1 MPIKRKTIVAS
12 KERLASNRQQYQNV
26 DFSDYVPTEEPL
38 YRPTLQFLENDKDF
52 QQDMETYMAYI
63 GSQDDGFLN
72 EFLAGNFTTDDWK
85 EFLRDEDWK
94 LTSVI
99 DRKNALQDAPE
110 EVKQA
115 YNRVRD
121 KWDNAD
127 TEGYAEWVEALQD
140 IGADIL
146 TDPINLTALL
156 SIPFSGGGS
165 AAAGA
170 LAKEGAKKS
179 AMTTLKRMA
188 PTFTGAAEG
197 GVWTGV
203 DNYNRQNIEIA
214 TGLRNEFSNRDLAI
228 STGLGTAIG
237 GAIGFGLG
245 QLVNG
250 RNASKAE
257 RNIVPDTKA
266 LDRQIDNLA
275 ANDDEIVGNIIEG
288 NLPQSQEVVDAVS
301 EIVSK
306 LPLRSATF
314 QNNVLNET
322 RGFPVDFDIG
332 DFAEVDE
339 VAKDLAEKLGGGEY
353 TADEIADAIRQALV
367 AAKRGNV
374 SGDELS
380 DFVTGRI
387 TRGLDTPEEQVAP
400 TMPDP
405 SPGQEV
411 ARPIQNKLLFKI
423 GRIANKLNST
433 VLAGKATD
441 LISPYAKYSPTAA
454 RLQRLLRYDS
464 SLKLT
469 GSLTPDEK
477 LGRDYFETLKENFG
491 TFVTDFKR
499 AYDPIMLGAK
509 GDNRQAMD
517 DMIVSALRGGKLP
530 DNAPDAVKDIVPKLR
545 KLFDDRAEALFMEE
559 APANY
564 VPRMWKRSAIE
575 ENQFEFKKLLQN
587 EGYSPEETDTIVNSM
602 LGKVENAAV
611 IDSAGTGDTI
621 FLMPRVLDK
630 IADDNVYADF
640 LENDLNKIVHEYGIQ
655 SARRISKLNVLG
667 VRNLT
672 DFQNIWIPQ
681 IQKELREAGLERD
694 PLIGKATQDIT
705 SVYSSMTGEGVQRYG
720 TAVQTAADAYTMT
733 TRMATLP
740 LATLSSLTEIFLNI
754 SKAGFR
760 KSFKGFAGA
769 MNEGFDTIATKSK
782 NLLADSGLTEPEIWR
797 EMQELGIAM
806 DQAAGDVADRLGGE
820 AISNK
825 TIRNLNNAFFRANML
840 DQWTKFVQMTSYISG
855 KNMIADNITEIASA
869 RGISDSRRILR
880 KKKELRELGIDIDQA
895 MDWFDGGMKADDA
908 FNKEIQRGAGRYT
921 NEVILNPE
929 AASGLKPL
937 LHSNPKTSILFQL
950 MGYPAAFTNTIL
962 KNAARKMIEDP
973 VGNLP
978 NTLAA
983 GVIMTE
989 TARFNNWARSGGR
1002 SEEEGENPYAAA
1014 IMRWGGGGVYL
1025 DMFRRAEFAAK
1036 DSPALAPILG
1046 ISGPLTQDIFAL
1058 ARYQGPV
1065 EFAARKT
1072 PGFGG
1077 FEMVFGRPFRDNYL
1091 SSARAID
1098 RNIKEGLE
1106 REGYRKGGEVL
1117 VPNAPEEPD
1126 ERIDRMTGLPY
1137 DQQAGGAFVD
1147 EEERMGF
1154 AFGGI
1159 GKAITAKVSRSA
1171 LSDAVG
1177 KIANKGENIPFD
1189 RLMKRLQVEGVRG
1202 DEIEAS
1208 NIMNLVDEKDIVT
1221 TRSGN
1226 KAVTPEG
1233 LRNAEARR
1241 TDVFKQEESTYL
1253 QAQEEV
1259 TEVAEDLEREV
1270 DITGATHIMDEAF
1283 DPEDFA
1289 DDLETFDPE
1298 AEDPTYTYTGRML
1311 DTALDPEKP
1320 LRERTDAISEVER
1333 VLRRSP
1339 AELKEMYSEVVP
1351 EDAELSTYRINY
1363 FSDPR
1368 ITRPTRS
1375 GHFIQGRDYPM
1386 DLNFAYWTRGDVAS
1400 GDKTITGGEA
1410 SRVFEIQSDST
1421 IELDPEKLSPYQ
1433 KLLQE
1438 FDELND
1444 KIGEIEDSILDVD
1457 SELEE
1462 FNIYRSST
1470 EDRAVIPPDAEEA
1483 VKTLIKRNNELM
1495 DELTST
1501 RKQQRGLESK
1511 LKDASKNMT
1520 ASEVKK
1526 ERDEIFYGGTKVPIN
1541 VWKNAI
1547 HNEIVKAKEE
1557 GLDEIQFL
1565 IDDKLVERNGQR
1577 VTEFMVRSPE
1587 IQKAY
1592 QTIVAPLV
1600 IKTAKK
1606 IGARPVRKGK
1616 YIAFALPASF
1626 TLPLYAQE
1634 EKDLSAVATDI
1645 SLGMEL
1651 DEALVANRDSF
1662 AEGGLLERAIKFAL
1676 GRGAK
1681 ALGFGAEQQRQHE
1694 KEVVA
1699 LVNEAAEK
1707 GFIPERSRIPT
1718 DEAGFGRFS
1727 GADEEVFNAF
1737 NHAYL
1742 VYKHGSK
1749 LKDPLLQGKEY
1760 LQMTYYPN
1768 PDTER
1773 LDLINNAF
1781 GSRLRDIAQDDA
1793 DAKQKIVLG
1802 YYNTQRKLAEGK
1814 PLVYGEDL
1822 IFNINDL
1829 ENMEPRSARFRP
1841 R

>member
-1 MPIKRKTIVAS
+1 MPIKRKTLRTSPEIIQA
-12 KERLASNRQQYQNV
+12 NRDSYDSV
-26 DFSDYVPTEEPL
+26 DFSDYTMSQQPRLDPN
-38 YRPTLQFLENDKDF
+38 LQYLENNEDF
-52 QQDMETYMAYI
+52 QEDMELYMQYI
-63 GSQDDGFLN
+63 ASQDDNFIDQILSGT
-72 EFLAGNFTTDDWK
+72 LATDDWK
-85 EFLRDEDWK
+85 EFMRDEDWRI
-94 LTSVI
+94 TSVI
-99 DRKNALQDAPE
+99 DRNMALKDAPE
-110 EVKQA
+110 DVKQA
-115 YNRVRD
+115 YKRVREN
-121 KWDNAD
+121 WERAD
-127 TEGYAEWVEALQD
+127 VEGYGEWVEAITD
-140 IGADIL
+140 IGLDAVG
-146 TDPINLTALL
+146 DPVNLAMLL
-156 SIPFSGGGS
+156 AIPFIGGGS
-165 AAAGA
+165 AATAA

-179 AMTTLKRMA
+179 AMQTIKRMA
-188 PTFTGAAEG
+188 PPTFTGAVEG

-228 STGLGTAIG
+228 STGFGTTIG

-245 QLVNG
+245 QLFNG
-250 RNASKAE
+250 RNALKVE

-301 EIVSK
+301 EIVNK

-322 RGFPVDFDIG
+322 RGFPIDFDID

-387 TRGLDTPEEQVAP
+387 TKTIDPVELTDLDRQIAEFVEANNGATISEIQNKFKIGFNPAKNSVEKNPNISTTGFDDNGLQTYTYSKPSEEISERADTLIPEEQVAA
-400 TMPDP
+400 TTPDP

-454 RLQRLLRYDS
+454 RLQRLFRYDS

-499 AYDPIMLGAK
+499 AYDPIILGAK

-517 DMIVSALRGGKLP
+517 DMIISALRGGKLP
-530 DNAPDAVKDIVPKLR
+530 NNAPDAVKDIVPKLR

-559 APANY
+559 VPANY

-575 ENQFEFKKLLQN
+575 QNQFEFKKLLQN

-602 LGKVENAAV
+602 LSKTENSAV
-611 IDSAGTGDTI
+611 IDSAGTGDTV

-667 VRNLT
+667 IRNLT

-681 IQKELREAGLERD
+681 IQKELREAGLEVGD
-694 PLIGKATQDIT
+694 PLIGKATKDIT
-705 SVYSSMTGEGVQRYG
+705 SVYSSMTGEGMERYG
-720 TAVQTAADAYTMT
+720 TAVQTAADAYTMV

-740 LATLSSLTEIFLNI
+740 LATLSSLTEIFINI
-754 SKAGFR
+754 SKSGFR
-760 KSFKGFAGA
+760 NSFKGFAGA

-950 MGYPAAFTNTIL
+950 MGYPAAFTNTVL

-973 VGNLP
+973 VGSLP

-989 TARFNNWARSGGR
+989 TARFNNWARSQGR
-1002 SEEEGENPYAAA
+1002 SEEEGRNPYAAA
-1014 IMRWGGGGVYL
+1014 IVRWGGGGVYL

-1036 DSPALAPILG
+1036 DSPALAPLLG
-1046 ISGPLTQDIFAL
+1046 ISGPLAQDYFAL

-1065 EFAARKT
+1065 EFAARKS
-1072 PGFGG
+1072 PGFGA
-1077 FEMVFGRPFRDNYL
+1077 FEFVFGREFRDNYT
-1091 SSARAID
+1091 SAARSMDKVINDMFSGKEPD
-1098 RNIKEGLE
+1098 RLKFK
-1106 REGYRKGGEVL
+1106 KGGEVYD
-1117 VPNAPEEPD
+1117 VPNASEEPD
-1126 ERIDRMTGLPY
+1126 ERVDRMTGLPY
-1137 DQQAGGAFVD
+1137 DQQAGGAFID

-1159 GKAITAKVSRSA
+1159 GKVIANKISRSA

-1177 KIANKGENIPFD
+1177 KIANKGENIPFS
-1189 RLMKRLQVEGVRG
+1189 RLMKRLEVEGVRP

-1253 QAQEEV
+1253 EAQEKI
-1259 TEVAEDLEREV
+1259 TEVAEDLEREI
-1270 DITGATHIMDEAF
+1270 DASLDTTDIMDEAF
-1283 DPEDFA
+1283 DEDDFA
-1289 DDLETFDPE
+1289 ADLETFDPE

-1320 LRERTDAISEVER
+1320 LRERTGAISEIER

-1351 EDAELSTYRINY
+1351 EDVELSTYRINY

-1368 ITRPTRS
+1368 VTRVNRV
-1375 GHFIQGRDYPM
+1375 GHFIQGRDIPM
-1386 DLNFAYWTRGDVAS
+1386 DFDLAYWTRGDVAS

-1410 SRVFEIQSDST
+1410 SRVFEIQSDS
-1421 IELDPEKLSPYQ
+1421 
-1433 KLLQE
+1433 
-1438 FDELND
+1438 
-1444 KIGEIEDSILDVD
+1444 
-1457 SELEE
+1457 
-1462 FNIYRSST
+1462 
-1470 EDRAVIPPDAEEA
+1470 
-1483 VKTLIKRNNELM
+1483 
-1495 DELTST
+1495 
-1501 RKQQRGLESK
+1501 
-1511 LKDASKNMT
+1511 
-1520 ASEVKK
+1520 
-1526 ERDEIFYGGTKVPIN
+1526 KVPIN
-1541 VWKNAI
+1541 IWKNAI
-1547 HNEIVKAKEE
+1547 HSEIVKAKEE

-1565 IDDKLVERNGQR
+1565 IDDKLVEREDQI

-1634 EKDLSAVATDI
+1634 EKDLSAVATDL

-1676 GRGAK
+1676 ERGAK
-1681 ALGFGAEQQRQHE
+1681 AFGFGAEQQRQHE

-1699 LVNEAAEK
+1699 FVNEAAEK
-1707 GFIPERSRIPT
+1707 GFIPEQSRIPT
-1718 DEAGFGRFS
+1718 DEAGFGIFS

-1760 LQMTYYPN
+1760 LQMLYYPN

-1773 LDLINNAF
+1773 LDQHNNAF
-1781 GSRLRDIAQDDA
+1781 GSNLRDTATDDE

-1822 IFNINDL
+1822 IFNVNDL
-1829 ENMEPRSARFRP
+1829 ENVELRSARFRP